1 MADVDKLLS
10 EYITEHLAG
19 GEADPLAYLERAD
32 QGIDR
37 GELAELIDAYLA
49 RSPGREW
56 DPEAFKGSEAE
67 KVADGITRSLQG
79 ASGWWPMVL
88 PRLRDK
94 ARLTRGQVVEKLSA
108 ALGAP
113 GREQK
118 VGGYYHA
125 MEHGSL
131 DSRGVSQRVIEAL
144 AGIYGADT
152 EFLRELGE
160 RRGEGS
166 AAAAPS
172 APAMAR
178 TAYPDPAYAD
188 ARLEDPDALGGMS
201 SPAEA
206 ERDEVDELF
215 TGGA

>member
-1 MADVDKLLS
+1 MATVENLLS
-10 EYITEHLAG
+10 EYIAEHRAG
-19 GEADPLAYLERAD
+19 GEADPLAYLERAGED
-32 QGIDR
+32 TDR
-37 GELAELIDAYLA
+37 AELAELIDAYLA
-49 RSPGREW
+49 RSPGRDW
-56 DPEAFKGSEAE
+56 DSEAFKGSAAE
-67 KVADGITRSLQG
+67 KVADGLARSLQG
-79 ASGWWPMVL
+79 LSGWWPMVL

-108 ALGAP
+108 ALGVP

-144 AGIYGADT
+144 AGIYDANT
-152 EFLRELGE
+152 ELLRQLGE
-160 RRGEGS
+160 PRDEGS
-166 AAAAPS
+166 AAATPG

-178 TAYPDPAYAD
+178 TAHPDPVYTEASLEEPD
-188 ARLEDPDALGGMS
+188 AREGMS
-201 SPAEA
+201 SPGEA
-206 ERDEVDELF
+206 ERDEIDELF